1 MRRLAFLLACIG
13 LAACEREPT
22 ALRFEDEQLM
32 VHSVLVAGSD
42 TVKVLVTRTVPE
54 PIPDPNA
61 PSGFPS
67 VRPVSG
73 AEVRLLFD
81 GTTVSLQEAPAGFS
95 SCLSAV
101 PFAVIRA
108 DAIGPGCYAAAVPGG
123 IRPEQQYGLE
133 VRLASGERVQG
144 STQVPAAPAITA
156 PAPGTRVRARIN
168 QFVEGADAAVAVPV
182 RFRLPPTATGVRV
195 ALVVERIFQGGE
207 PAADASC
214 FLGGVDIDVR
224 RAAPVDSAVVVVSSI
239 SCSRRVGERVE
250 QVTPDSI
257 SGHILLAAFDSAY
270 VRYAEAAS
278 QQSAERERL
287 RAGITGALGLFSGAG
302 TAAQPITLVTER

>member
-1 MRRLAFLLACIG
+1 MRRLTFLLAWIG

-22 ALRFEDEQLM
+22 ALQFEDEQLM

-42 TVKVLVTRTVPE
+42 TVKVLVTRTLPE

-61 PSGFPS
+61 PGGFTS

-73 AEVRLLFD
+73 AEVRLFYN
-81 GTTVSLQEAPAGFS
+81 GTVVSLSEAPAGFS
-95 SCLSAV
+95 SCFSAF
-101 PFAVIRA
+101 PFAVVRA
-108 DAIGPGCYAAAVPGG
+108 TSIGPGCYAAVVPGG
-123 IRPEQQYGLE
+123 IRPEQHYGLE
-133 VRLASGERVQG
+133 VELASGERVEG
-144 STQVPAAPAITA
+144 STQVPAAPEITT
-156 PAPGTRVRARIN
+156 PAPGARVRARIN
-168 QFVEGADAAVAVPV
+168 QFVEGSGAAVAVPV
-182 RFRLPPTATGVRV
+182 RFRLPPSVAGVRV
-195 ALVVERIFQGGE
+195 ALVVERLFKGGA
-207 PAADASC
+207 PVADASC
-214 FLGGVDIDVR
+214 FLGGVDTDVR

-239 SCSRRVGERVE
+239 SCSRRVGEHVE

-257 SGHILLAAFDSAY
+257 SGHILLAGFDSGY

-287 RAGITGALGLFSGAG
+287 RVGITGALGLFAGAG